1 VAPLL
6 GAQTDIW
13 WAEEKAMSTG
23 SYEDELGTQ
32 FHEPF
37 EPYEAKPPPNPLQRI
52 ALALLGIL
60 GVVVLAIVGVLLMGL
75 SGEPEATNAAAMPS
89 ASPSPN
95 ATVDATLLPSP
106 TVSYLPLPTDSTATP
121 APTLVPTAV
130 PAPGASPDEKTPPPD
145 TPPPPTP
152 APAPGEPTPSP
163 APPVQGDHV
172 ANPIDIGGLPYTRT
186 LDSTHATT
194 GPTDPNCSGT
204 GPTVWFRFTAAQS
217 ATLAVNTFGSSYDT
231 TLYLGTPNASGGM
244 DLISCNDDAGDSVQS
259 AIRFDATAGVTYL
272 FMVGSFSGG
281 PGGQLTLGLD
291 YAPPPLS
298 VGLTINA
305 EGTYDAH
312 GRAMISGTIS
322 CSSPVANLWIEGSL
336 RQRVG
341 RAIYSGW
348 AEAQIQ
354 DCTPA
359 GNDWTVRI
367 TSYDGAFGEEP
378 AAATAESWLCDAF
391 DCTSIRV
398 ESDVTLVSSVPPSP
412 SSAAEPS
419 PETETSPEPEP

>member
-1 VAPLL
+1 
-6 GAQTDIW
+6 
-13 WAEEKAMSTG
+13 MSTG
-23 SYEDELGTQ
+23 SYKDELGTQ
-32 FHEPF
+32 FHEQF
-37 EPYEAKPPPNPLQRI
+37 EPYDEEPPSNPLQRI
-52 ALALLGIL
+52 ALALLGVL
-60 GVVVLAIVGVLLMGL
+60 GVVVLAIVGVLLVGL
-75 SGEPEATNAAAMPS
+75 SGEPDGADVAAMPS
-89 ASPSPN
+89 ASPSPG
-95 ATVDATLLPSP
+95 ATVNATLLPSP
-106 TVSYLPLPTDSTATP
+106 TVSYLPLPTDSPATPAPTP
-121 APTLVPTAV
+121 APTLVLTPV

-152 APAPGEPTPSP
+152 APGEPTPSP
-163 APPVQGDHV
+163 APPVHGDHV
-172 ANPIDIGGLPYTRT
+172 ANPIDIGGVPYTRT
-186 LDSTHATT
+186 LDSTYATT

-272 FMVGSFSGG
+272 IMVGSFSGWS
-281 PGGQLTLGLD
+281 GGQLTLGLD

-322 CSSPVANLWIEGSL
+322 CSSPVANLWIEVSL

-359 GNDWTVRI
+359 GTDWAVRI

-378 AAATAESWLCDAF
+378 ATATAESWLCDAF
-391 DCTSIRV
+391 DCTSVRV
-398 ESDVTLVSSVPPSP
+398 ESEVTLVSSVPPSP
-412 SSAAEPS
+412 SPSPTPALNPTPSAAPSEEPS
-419 PETETSPEPEP
+419 GDAGSGSSEP